1 MMNNQIVKRIEER
14 LDIGARKYG
23 HQMNVHD
30 GRRWIVEALEEMLD
44 GMVYITSKLI
54 QIEQVD
60 SMIEEIPLTAEQQII
75 MLKSNNKLASFLD
88 RFRMKSNTK
97 VNFSKLAIDLRCSD
111 VSAKKYVK
119 KYASE
124 MIYKDNVRWVSPQD
138 PGDENDEKK

>member
-1 MMNNQIVKRIEER
+1 MMNNQIIKKIEER
-14 LDIGARKYG
+14 LEMGAKKYG

-54 QIEQVD
+54 QIEQLD
-60 SMIEEIPLTAEQQII
+60 SMIKEIPITAEQQII
-75 MLKSNNKLASFLD
+75 MLKSNNKLSNFLD
-88 RFRMKSNTK
+88 RFRMKSSTK

-111 VSAKKYVK
+111 VSAKKYVN

-124 MIYKDNVRWVSPQD
+124 LIYKDNVIWVTPHD
-138 PGDENDEKK
+138 PGDENDGRK